1 MSTFGSIRHSKDEAV
16 ACTLRC
22 RGAEVVMSPSRRT
35 LASYLPLVLAAAL
48 SSFGCDDDD
57 TTTGRVRGVGP
68 SPLRPQGFVNVQGAV
83 LVQPTFIQPVA
94 TTTALCPAS
103 FFAPFTVVFDG
114 DGRSDL
120 AFAGVEAEFVDHF
133 GVLSGSMTLG
143 PNDLARRFG
152 STALPVFG
160 SRAFPFSFPFGCV
173 GRPIGT
179 LSVAVVTTD
188 SRDRQNSTTLR
199 IPVR

>member
-1 MSTFGSIRHSKDEAV
+1 MFA
-16 ACTLRC
+16 
-22 RGAEVVMSPSRRT
+22 SRPRF
-35 LASYLPLVLAAAL
+35 ASYLPLVLAAAL
-48 SSFGCDDDD
+48 LSFGCDDDE

-94 TTTALCPAS
+94 TTTALCPAQPS

-133 GVLSGSMTLG
+133 GVVSGLMTLG
-143 PNDLARRFG
+143 PNDLSRRFG
-152 STALPVFG
+152 STVLPAFG

-173 GRPIGT
+173 GRPTGT
-179 LSVAVVTTD
+179 LNVVVVTTD
-188 SRDRQNSTTLR
+188 SRDRQSSTTLR
-199 IPVR
+199 VPVR